1 MLKTYI
7 IISNPN
13 DRDEIENVIYVL
25 DKKLKTAGN
34 GYYEKGLIH
43 DILKYD
49 TKDIRYL
56 YISETFFISCF
67 IIYFTIL
74 YFILKN

>member
-13 DRDEIENVIYVL
+13 DQDEIENVIYVL

-34 GYYEKGLIH
+34 GYYEI
-43 DILKYD
+43 
-49 TKDIRYL
+49 
-56 YISETFFISCF
+56 
-67 IIYFTIL
+67 
-74 YFILKN
+74 